1 VRPDRNIVP
10 MATGIR
16 VPYNDNLKP
25 LEQALASVRRP
36 GDFFVHGSLDAPMP
50 RIVVGDAGVLSFPV
64 PSGQVKAIIAQCER
78 APYGRGRETI
88 LDTTVRKVW
97 QLAPSRLDI
106 GGKSWPDTFERILSI
121 CAEGLGCTGA
131 NVSAE
136 IYKLLVYDEGAFFK
150 AHRDTEKT
158 EGMFG
163 TLLIVLPSP
172 HTGGELVVRHA
183 DREVTIDLS
192 GDEVAEI
199 KFAAFY
205 ADCEHEVLPV
215 IRGDR
220 VCLVYNL
227 LQRPPRDAKNPLP
240 LMAPV
245 YEAETADAATLLAK
259 VFAGPDAPT
268 KIAWLLEHQYSPAAL
283 SFAALKS
290 ADRARAKVLQKA
302 AARADCASHL
312 GIVHIEES
320 GPAEYRDYGS
330 RGPLG
335 WGRSRYE
342 RDEDARREEFEVVE
356 VADGRAYIDNWL
368 TLEDR
373 TVDFGRLPLREGELL
388 PAGALDDEAPDEQ
401 RLLEASGNEGVSFER
416 AYHRAAIVLWPPS
429 RFIDVLLQTGVHAAL
444 PYLETR
450 TEITCSDIDRQ
461 AIHAEAL
468 RVVKTWER
476 QIHDESKGKA
486 DLPDLDLDADNL
498 KYDRDEADDFHAVTA
513 RASKGGA
520 SDRSRMIVLL
530 QRFSDVELLERF
542 VRGVVTAR
550 YHGEEA
556 GALTESAQILGAKR
570 CGALFSR
577 LIQGR
582 MRVAP
587 SGCINLFARLVG
599 QHRGQIPQVWATAL
613 DEVATAV
620 VERLPALRNSPEF
633 ANRYGGDTPEQKPTD
648 SDALSDLLNALT
660 VLKALPLRSA
670 ACAAIAANGK
680 AFDPRA
686 VIVPALCTLRD
697 TGLSII
703 GNADY
708 QRLWI
713 QTADVLLARS
723 EHPPSP
729 PRDWRQDARLSCS
742 CEDCRELQH
751 FVSDPMRQV
760 HRFRVNKER
769 RQHLHRQIDGYGLD
783 MTHVTE
789 RKGSPQTLVCI
800 KTRRNYSRRCAEYQ
814 LDIAALTAL
823 AELIQDPKG
832 ECASRCARIAA
843 ARERAARTNAE

>member
-1 VRPDRNIVP
+1 MRPDRNIVP

-25 LEQALASVRRP
+25 LEQALAGVRRP
-36 GDFFVHGSLDAPMP
+36 GDFFAHGSLDAPMP
-50 RIVVGDAGVLSFPV
+50 RIVVRDAGVLSFPV
-64 PSGQVKAIIAQCER
+64 PSVQVEAIIAQCER
-78 APYGRGRETI
+78 APYGRGCETI

-106 GGKSWPDTFERILSI
+106 GGKSWPDTFEKILSI

-131 NVSAE
+131 NVSTE

-172 HTGGELVVRHA
+172 HAGGELVVRHA
-183 DREVTIDLS
+183 AREVTIDLS
-192 GDEVAEI
+192 GEEVADI

-215 IRGDR
+215 TRGNR

-227 LQRPPRDAKNPLP
+227 LQRPPRDAKNPPP

-245 YEAETADAATLLAK
+245 YDTETADAAKLLAK
-259 VFAGPDAPT
+259 AFAGVNAPT

-320 GPAEYRDYGS
+320 GPAEYREYGS
-330 RGPLG
+330 RGPRG

-342 RDEDARREEFEVVE
+342 QDEDARREEFEVVE

-373 TVDFGRLPLREGELL
+373 TADFGRLPLREGEVL

-416 AYHRAAIVLWPPS
+416 AYHRAALVLWPRS
-429 RFIDVLLQTGVHAAL
+429 QFIDVLLQTGVHAAL
-444 PYLETR
+444 PYLEAR
-450 TEITCSDIDRQ
+450 TAVTCSDIDRQ

-468 RVVKTWER
+468 RVVKMWEK
-476 QIHDESKGKA
+476 QIYDESKGKA
-486 DLPDLDLDADNL
+486 DLPDLDFDADNL
-498 KYDRDEADDFHAVTA
+498 KYDRDEVDDFNEVTA

-556 GALTESAQILGAKR
+556 GALTESARILGAKR

-577 LIQGR
+577 LIKGR

-587 SGCINLFARLVG
+587 LGCINLVARLVG
-599 QHRGQIPQVWATAL
+599 QHRAPIPQAWAAAL
-613 DEVATAV
+613 HEIATAV
-620 VERLPALRNSPEF
+620 VERLPALGNASES
-633 ANRYGGDTPEQKPTD
+633 ANWYGGDTPERQPTD

-686 VIVPALCTLRD
+686 VIVPALCTLCD
-697 TGLSII
+697 TGRSII

-708 QRLWI
+708 QRLWL
-713 QTADVLLARS
+713 QTADVLLTRS

-742 CEDCRELQH
+742 CEDCHELQL
-751 FVSDPMRQV
+751 FVSDPMRQL

-769 RQHLHRQIDGYGLD
+769 RQHLHRQIDGHGLD
-783 MTHVTE
+783 MAHVTE
-789 RKGSPQTLVCI
+789 RKGSPQTLICI
-800 KTRRNYSRRCAEYQ
+800 KTRQHYSRRCAEYQ

-823 AELIQDPKG
+823 APLIQDPTG
-832 ECASRCARIAA
+832 PCAAHCARIAA
-843 ARERAARTNAE
+843 ARERAPQANAD

>member
-1 VRPDRNIVP
+1 
-10 MATGIR
+10 MATGID

-25 LEQALASVRRP
+25 LEQALAGVRRP
-36 GDFFVHGSLDAPMP
+36 GDFEVHGSLDAPMP
-50 RIVVGDAGVLSFPV
+50 RIVVRDAGVLSFPV

-88 LDTTVRKVW
+88 LDTTVRNVW

-106 GGKSWPDTFERILSI
+106 RGKSWPETFERILSI

-215 IRGDR
+215 TRGNR

-227 LQRPPRDAKNPLP
+227 LQRPPRDVKNPPP
-240 LMAPV
+240 LMAPI
-245 YEAETADAATLLAK
+245 YDAETADAAKLLARA
-259 VFAGPDAPT
+259 FAGADAPT
-268 KIAWLLEHQYSPAAL
+268 KIVWLLEHQYSPAAL

-302 AARADCASHL
+302 VARADCASHL

-320 GPAEYRDYGS
+320 GPAEYSDYTS
-330 RGPLG
+330 RVPRG
-335 WGRSRYE
+335 WARSRYE
-342 RDEDARREEFEVVE
+342 QDEDAGREEFEVVE
-356 VADGRAYIDNWL
+356 VADGRAYIDNWR

-373 TVDFGRLPLREGELL
+373 TADFGRLPLREGEVL

-416 AYHRAAIVLWPPS
+416 AYHRAALVLWPCR
-429 RFIDVLLQTGVHAAL
+429 RFIDVLLQGGVHAAL

-450 TEITCSDIDRQ
+450 TAVTCSDIDRQ
-461 AIHAEAL
+461 AVHAEAL
-468 RVVKTWER
+468 RVVKLWER
-476 QIHDESKGKA
+476 QIRIESQGKA
-486 DLPDLDLDADNL
+486 DLPDFDFDADDPRC
-498 KYDRDEADDFHAVTA
+498 DRDEGDINEVITRDPNRV
-513 RASKGGA
+513 A

-530 QRFSDVELLERF
+530 QRFSDIELLERF

-556 GALTESAQILGAKR
+556 TALIASARMLGAER
-570 CGALFSR
+570 CSALFSR
-577 LIQGR
+577 LIQRR

-587 SGCINLFARLVG
+587 SGCIILFARLVG
-599 QHRGQIPQVWATAL
+599 QHRGPIPQVWAAAL
-613 DEVATAV
+613 HEIATAI
-620 VERLPALRNSPEF
+620 VERLPTIRSDSES
-633 ANRYGGDTPEQKPTD
+633 ANRYTGGTPERQPMG
-648 SDALSDLLNALT
+648 SDTLSDLLNALT

-670 ACAAIAANGK
+670 ACAALAANGK
-680 AFDPRA
+680 AFDPRT

-697 TGLSII
+697 AGRSII

-708 QRLWI
+708 QRLWLE
-713 QTADVLLARS
+713 TADTLLTAS

-729 PRDWRQDARLSCS
+729 PRDWRQDAKLSCS
-742 CEDCRELQH
+742 CEDCHELQL
-751 FVSDPMRQV
+751 FASDATRQM

-789 RKGSPQTLVCI
+789 RKGSPQTLVCT
-800 KTRRNYSRRCAEYQ
+800 KTRRNYSRRCEEYR

-823 AELIQDPKG
+823 AELIDDSKG
-832 ECASRCARIAA
+832 ECAAHRARIAA
-843 ARERAARTNAE
+843 ARQRAVGANAQ

>member
-1 VRPDRNIVP
+1 
-10 MATGIR
+10 M
-16 VPYNDNLKP
+16 
-25 LEQALASVRRP
+25 
-36 GDFFVHGSLDAPMP
+36 
-50 RIVVGDAGVLSFPV
+50 
-64 PSGQVKAIIAQCER
+64 
-78 APYGRGRETI
+78 
-88 LDTTVRKVW
+88 
-97 QLAPSRLDI
+97 
-106 GGKSWPDTFERILSI
+106 
-121 CAEGLGCTGA
+121 
-131 NVSAE
+131 
-136 IYKLLVYDEGAFFK
+136 
-150 AHRDTEKT
+150 
-158 EGMFG
+158 
-163 TLLIVLPSP
+163 
-172 HTGGELVVRHA
+172 VRHA

-192 GDEVAEI
+192 GEEVAEI

-215 IRGDR
+215 TRGNR

-227 LQRPPRDAKNPLP
+227 LQRPPRDTKNPPP

-245 YEAETADAATLLAK
+245 YDAETADAAMLLAK
-259 VFAGPDAPT
+259 AFAGPDAPT

-290 ADRARAKVLQKA
+290 ADKARAKLLQNA

-320 GPAEYRDYGS
+320 GPAEYHDYGS
-330 RGPLG
+330 RGPRG

-342 RDEDARREEFEVVE
+342 QDEDARREEFEVVE
-356 VADGRAYIDNWL
+356 VADGCSYIDNWL

-373 TVDFGRLPLREGELL
+373 TVDFGRLPLREGEVL

-416 AYHRAAIVLWPPS
+416 AYHRAALVVWPRS
-429 RFIDVLLQTGVHAAL
+429 QFIDVLLQTGVHAAL
-444 PYLETR
+444 PYLEAR
-450 TEITCSDIDRQ
+450 TAVTCSDIDRQ

-486 DLPDLDLDADNL
+486 DLPDLDFDADNSR
-498 KYDRDEADDFHAVTA
+498 YDRDEEDDINEVTA
-513 RASKGGA
+513 RDYKGGA

-530 QRFSDVELLERF
+530 QRFADVELLERF

-556 GALTESAQILGAKR
+556 GALTESTRILGAKR

-577 LIQGR
+577 LIKGR

-587 SGCINLFARLVG
+587 SGCINLFARLVDL
-599 QHRGQIPQVWATAL
+599 HRGPTLQVWAAAL
-613 DEVATAV
+613 HEIATAV
-620 VERLPALRNSPEF
+620 VERLPALRSVSES
-633 ANRYGGDTPEQKPTD
+633 ANRYGGVTPERKPTNG
-648 SDALSDLLNALT
+648 DALSDLLNALT
-660 VLKALPLRSA
+660 VLNALPLRSA

-686 VIVPALCTLRD
+686 VIVPALCTLHD
-697 TGLSII
+697 TGRSMI

-708 QRLWI
+708 QHLWLH
-713 QTADVLLARS
+713 TAEVLLARS

-729 PRDWRQDARLSCS
+729 PCDWRQDARLSCS

-760 HRFRVNKER
+760 HRFRINKER
-769 RQHLHRQIDGYGLD
+769 RQHLHRQIDGNGLD

-789 RKGSPQTLVCI
+789 RIGSPQTLVCI

-823 AELIQDPKG
+823 AKLIQDPMS
-832 ECASRCARIAA
+832 ECAAHCARITA
-843 ARERAARTNAE
+843 ARERAAAGVE